1 MKTINFLITGVGGQ
15 GSLLLSNVLSE
26 VGVKL
31 GFDVKKSE
39 VHGMSQRGGSVT
51 SHVRWGSDVHS
62 PVIGRGE
69 VDIMLALEKLEG
81 LRYLDMLRP
90 GSRVLFGDFRID
102 PISVSAGDERYPT
115 DQEICSLFNQVT
127 KNCHF
132 VPTIRIA
139 ECLKNSRVH
148 NTVLLGAL
156 SAKMPETSPETWYE
170 VIKER
175 APAKHAEVNC
185 RAFEEGRL
193 WMSG

>member
-1 MKTINFLITGVGGQ
+1 MTTINFLITGVGGQ

-26 VGVKL
+26 MGVKL

-51 SHVRWGSDVHS
+51 SHVRWGKNVHS
-62 PVIGRGE
+62 PVIGQGE
-69 VDIMLALEKLEG
+69 VDVMLALEKLEG
-81 LRYLDMLRP
+81 LRYLNMLRP
-90 GSRVLFGDFRID
+90 EARVLFGDFRID
-102 PISVSAGDERYPT
+102 PISVSAGDDRYPT
-115 DQEICSLFNQVT
+115 DQEICRLLNKVT
-127 KNCHF
+127 KDCHL

-139 ECLKNSRVH
+139 EGLKNSRVH

-156 SAKMPETSPETWYE
+156 SALMPDTRHDEWIK

-175 APAKHAEVNC
+175 APAKHIEVNC
-185 RAFEEGRL
+185 RAFNEGRL